1 MKDKVLTTIDE
12 HYVPL
17 SSISAISGFYYH
29 DLGSKWYY
37 IYLKS
42 GDKLKIQP
50 TSSNRY
56 KIDKDRDSIVK
67 EFTEYINLQSKQQ

>member
-29 DLGSKWYY
+29 DLGSKWCPHCKGRGW
-37 IYLKS
+37 I
-42 GDKLKIQP
+42 
-50 TSSNRY
+50 SN
-56 KIDKDRDSIVK
+56 DVVETADSHAA
-67 EFTEYINLQSKQQ
+67 